1 MTHLLSPLD
10 ITVNKTLKKFE
21 KDSSVSYYSNQ
32 LAAQRKD
39 VADVEDIRVDT
50 RMSIL
55 KPIHAQSIADA
66 YAFMKTEAGKKNIV
80 SGWKS
85 AGITA
90 AVENARNY
98 AGIDCILDPFANM
111 AI

>member
-1 MTHLLSPLD
+1 MLV
-10 ITVNKTLKKFE
+10 IWKFHRRIAIFCICFFGL
-21 KDSSVSYYSNQ
+21 VQLYS